1 MEHGEAFMADFT
13 QEKDLLKLA
22 IRNTEQL
29 KEVVEAV
36 EAKLAVH
43 PSEAQDLL
51 RPCGALVQ
59 QLIEGQGL
67 VEELIERIYT
77 VRHG

>member
-1 MEHGEAFMADFT
+1 MEHGEAYMADFT

-29 KEVVEAV
+29 KDVVDAV

-59 QLIEGQGL
+59 RLLEGQGM
-67 VEELIERIYT
+67 VEELIEKIYST
-77 VRHG
+77 RHA

>member
-1 MEHGEAFMADFT
+1 MPNFN

-36 EAKLAVH
+36 EAKLAVD

-59 QLIEGQGL
+59 RLLQGQGL
-67 VEELIERIYT
+67 VEELIERIYAT
-77 VRHG
+77 RRI